1 MCVYIEQQFALVN
14 CKRVA
19 VDVDR
24 DCGVAAIEFSLS
36 RSNVVLMR
44 NAMRNAIAASGCASG
59 RASGVRVD
67 RAEGEGRY
75 VRTKTRTQRRRRMSA
90 QKLWENAKMR
100 KEGTV
105 GGGGGVW
112 KHTRTRMWEWR
123 MHTVC
128 ASSAHKA
135 HSGRDHQIANNK

>member
-1 MCVYIEQQFALVN
+1 VYIEQQFALVN

-19 VDVDR
+19 VDVDS

-59 RASGVRVD
+59 RTSGVRVD

-75 VRTKTRTQRRRRMSA
+75 VRTKTRTQRRRRTSA

-100 KEGTV
+100 KEGT
-105 GGGGGVW
+105 GGGGGGYGNTRERECGNGECTRSVLPL
-112 KHTRTRMWEWR
+112 RTRR
-123 MHTVC
+123 TVGVII
-128 ASSAHKA
+128 K
-135 HSGRDHQIANNK
+135 